1 MDILFKLVHD
11 KISFCRALCCWCL
24 PRSLCSEDYMRNLRL
39 VVTVS
44 CFELIANHY
53 DNSNNKLTNT
63 PIYLKWSRLLVHP
76 GP

>member
-1 MDILFKLVHD
+1 
-11 KISFCRALCCWCL
+11 
-24 PRSLCSEDYMRNLRL
+24 MRNLRL

-63 PIYLKWSRLLVHP
+63 PIYLKWSRLLVRP